1 MVREQARFHA
11 YRGDKFADTFPFPA
25 LD

>member
-11 YRGDKFADTFPFPA
+11 YGGDKFADTFPFPA